1 MADGSLELSV
11 IKIDPRITW
20 IKDQIVIWLRNLDS
34 ESDFDM
40 CLDASY
46 SMFLIYKCATINV
59 EKSK

>member
-34 ESDFDM
+34 DQEFHSMDLNKVWIWVKARKSMHES
-40 CLDASY
+40 
-46 SMFLIYKCATINV
+46 T
-59 EKSK
+59 